1 MVEDIAVTKL
11 DPRPSVARAPGIRV
25 HPCLLNRMAGV
36 ASLLLALAACAG
48 PAAPPDVFWRIEP
61 AAAERLAKPLLPGV
75 LEVQRLTA
83 DGVLDERAITFAAR
97 EGGALSHY
105 KYDLWSEPPGLML
118 QDRLSRYLTQAG
130 TAERVLTPDLGV
142 LADWTLRGKIRRLEF
157 LADTSKV
164 VVEMELSVVSAR
176 NGTLLLLERYEA
188 VRPAG
193 SSGVEG
199 MVTAMDKAT
208 SEIFARFLA
217 DLTKAS
223 AGKPTP

>member
-1 MVEDIAVTKL
+1 MLFV
-11 DPRPSVARAPGIRV
+11 
-25 HPCLLNRMAGV
+25 
-36 ASLLLALAACAG
+36 LAACAG
-48 PAAPPDVFWRIEP
+48 PAAPPDVFWRMEP

-75 LEVQRLTA
+75 LEVSRLTA

-105 KYDLWSEPPGLML
+105 KYDLWSEPPSLML

-130 TAERVLTPDLGV
+130 AADRVLTPELGV
-142 LADWTLRGKIRRLEF
+142 LADWTLRGKIRRLEV

-164 VVEMELSVVSAR
+164 AVEMELSVVSAR
-176 NGTLLLLERYEA
+176 NGALILLERYDV

-193 SSGVEG
+193 SGSVEG
-199 MVTAMDKAT
+199 MVAAMDKAT

-217 DLTKAS
+217 DLTKVH
-223 AGKPTP
+223 AGKPAP